1 MPHPHRLMLYELIG
15 GWGFNSFINIVQL
28 LQEDTTRDHSLP
40 KETALFE
47 EQWTYF
53 HLRNYD
59 SNLP

>member
-40 KETALFE
+40 KETALFG
-47 EQWTYF
+47 EQ
-53 HLRNYD
+53 
-59 SNLP
+59 